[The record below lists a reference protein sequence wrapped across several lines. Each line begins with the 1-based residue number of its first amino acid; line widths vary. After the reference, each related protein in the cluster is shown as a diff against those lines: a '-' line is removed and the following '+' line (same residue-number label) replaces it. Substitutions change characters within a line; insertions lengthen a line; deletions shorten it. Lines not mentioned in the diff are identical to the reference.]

1 LYLSNCKKL
10 TSLPKKIKVWD
21 NLDLTGSAITSLP
34 EGLEVGG
41 ELLLDDTK
49 IASLPK
55 GLKVGTWLSIYNTPL
70 EEYSDEDLREM
81 IYPGKIMMGIIRTGV
96 NRIYR

>member
-1 LYLSNCKKL
+1 
-10 TSLPKKIKVWD
+10 
-21 NLDLTGSAITSLP
+21 
-34 EGLEVGG
+34 LEVGG

-96 NRIYR
+96 NRL